1 MVKYQ
6 VQYKPIN
13 PANNNPVTNKALEV
27 WNGSTSTTGGINPNY
42 DMTLMFKK
50 ASSDN
55 TALQYTDF
63 KRIESEIWAVY
74 AVKDSVKSAM
84 KVAKLLIQKYGVEN
98 VQICKVVQANVDI
111 VFEEEE
117 E

>member
-13 PANNNPVTNKALEV
+13 PVNNNPVTNRTLEEWDGAV
-27 WNGSTSTTGGINPNY
+27 LTTGGANPNY
-42 DMTLMFKK
+42 DMALIYTKSN
-50 ASSDN
+50 SSSS
-55 TALQYTDF
+55 LQVTDF

-74 AVKDSVKSAM
+74 AVEESIKSAM
-84 KVAKLLIQKYGVEN
+84 KIAKSLIQQYGIDN

-111 VFEEEE
+111 VFEEEQ
-117 E
+117 